1 MQGIAHSS
9 KRAPQPPEPPLQQST
24 AGSGRQAEGSPRVAE
39 LQQSGL
45 SFAKKPAKKK

>member
-9 KRAPQPPEPPLQQST
+9 KRAPEPPLQQST